1 MHGQK
6 IPHGNGWGGWAVPN
20 LSLQEIHLLQPVLRV
35 SEYRSTTQ
43 HNQWIQDR
51 SGFETT
57 EMSVLGVG
65 RLLETVLLFSIN
77 FVHKCLSAYLLWNF
91 FYIFDLLSLL
101 SLCIYY
107 ISFPLFWIANNI
119 SSISI
124 SLCFKQFLYTV
135 CDMVLVIY
143 W

>member
-20 LSLQEIHLLQPVLRV
+20 LSLQEIYLLQPVLKV

-65 RLLETVLLFSIN
+65 RLLETVLLFFIN
-77 FVHKCLSAYLLWNF
+77 FVHKCLSAYF
-91 FYIFDLLSLL
+91 GTSFIFSIYCPCFLCVFITSHSRCSELQIISLL
-101 SLCIYY
+101 
-107 ISFPLFWIANNI
+107 FPLVCALSNF
-119 SSISI
+119 
-124 SLCFKQFLYTV
+124 YTQY
-135 CDMVLVIY
+135 VI
-143 W
+143 WC

>member
-20 LSLQEIHLLQPVLRV
+20 LSLQEIHLLQPVLKV
-35 SEYRSTTQ
+35 SGYRSTTQ

-65 RLLETVLLFSIN
+65 RLLETVLLFFYKFCSQMPL
-77 FVHKCLSAYLLWNF
+77 CLLWNF

>member
-1 MHGQK
+1 M
-6 IPHGNGWGGWAVPN
+6 P
-20 LSLQEIHLLQPVLRV
+20 L
-35 SEYRSTTQ
+35 
-43 HNQWIQDR
+43 
-51 SGFETT
+51 
-57 EMSVLGVG
+57 
-65 RLLETVLLFSIN
+65 
-77 FVHKCLSAYLLWNF
+77 CLLWNF

-124 SLCFKQFLYTV
+124 SLCFKQFLYIV

>member
-77 FVHKCLSAYLLWNF
+77 FVHKCLSACLLWNF